1 MRYCP
6 YCMREI
12 EGSWCPDCQKDAETA
27 SNGTNLAIGTILD
40 THYVI
45 GICLGAGGFGVTY
58 LAKELNLGR
67 IVAIKEYFPSCWAYR
82 RKHTQEVCAFPDQQ
96 LAYERGKQQFL
107 TEGQLLVEVEDL
119 PHIVDVYDSFEENGT
134 SYLVMRYL
142 EGKTLEELVR
152 SSEKGRLSLD
162 ELLPLLLPLME
173 DIDCLHRMT
182 PPILH
187 RDITPGNIMFSRGKL
202 QLIDFGSARQIL
214 GDKSMSAMIS
224 MGFAPPEQ
232 FSRKNQGPYTDVY
245 AMAAT
250 ILYCI
255 TGKKPQDAT
264 SRVFNDALYI
274 PGEQP
279 DAAQVQISETQSA
292 ALRHAMAL
300 QYSQRTPTMAEF
312 VRELTQEP
320 KEAPVRRPHP
330 FLRKKPRL
338 PQLHIRE
345 FLQKIVRR
353 KWILPA
359 AAAAILL
366 VVLLASFWPTNSKT
380 TTPDDQDPS
389 KDTTTTDNQNTT
401 GDTSTD
407 VVPEPKKDEESA
419 EADTPT
425 LKVRIDGLNIVAG
438 QSEQLKPVLTPEDYQ
453 SKEITWKSS
462 NSAVAEVDDDG
473 IVTAKSLGQAR
484 IDLTVDGVK
493 ATCVVTVQE
502 KQMETV
508 TVKTGPDKTEYYAS
522 MPFDPTGI
530 TIEVTYDND
539 ETEEVTSGFECTGFN
554 SSTAGEKAVAVNYE
568 DMEAGTV
575 YVTVKPKVLIQDSGT
590 AGFAGHNLVDTVQY
604 KNKIY
609 YVKDISQGG
618 SWVSAIYRKDTP
630 SAEPVCVYRLDK
642 ESISDFFIL
651 KDRIFF
657 SAEYGGRGYIATV
670 ELDGGNFYAITAKSK
685 NYMGCYYSN
694 GWIYSLSGADNCVV
708 RFRTDG
714 SQCELVGSG
723 EIGTTQYSISNQR
736 ILYAEKR
743 QGKTTVKCFDL
754 DQKTTTTLAAYDTE
768 SVWLVGA
775 YEDYLFYTV
784 KEDGKKKLCIYKLN
798 SGTKYTLENGKTE
811 AAVWNDQIF
820 VCDENGNAELRS
832 LSDPLTVTKE
842 FKLPYALRS
851 NPSGYSTRLI
861 PVGKNLAFITEDR
874 MVILINKDFKEVAS
888 FSVKE

>member
-6 YCMREI
+6 YCMQEI
-12 EGSWCPDCQKDAETA
+12 EGSWCPDCKKDTADA

-96 LAYERGKQQFL
+96 LAYERGKRQFL
-107 TEGQLLVEVEDL
+107 TEGRLLAEVEDL

-162 ELLPLLLPLME
+162 ELLPLLLPLMK

-264 SRVFNDALYI
+264 SRVFNDELCI

-366 VVLLASFWPTNSKT
+366 VVLLASFWPTNSNT
-380 TTPDDQDPS
+380 ATPDDQNPS
-389 KDTTTTDNQNTT
+389 KDTTATDDQNTT
-401 GDTSTD
+401 DDTPPD
-407 VVPEPKKDEESA
+407 VVPEPKKDEEPA

-425 LKVRIDGLNIVAG
+425 LKVRIDGLSIVAG
-438 QSEQLKPVLTPEDYQ
+438 QSKQLEPVLTPEDYQ

-473 IVTAKSLGQAR
+473 IVTAKSLGKAR
-484 IDLTVDGVK
+484 IYLTVDGVK
-493 ATCVVTVQE
+493 ATCVVSVRE

-530 TIEVTYDND
+530 TLEVTYSDKK
-539 ETEEVTSGFECTGFN
+539 TEEVTSGFECTGFS
-554 SSTAGEKAVAVNYE
+554 SSTAGVKTVTVSYE

-590 AGFAGHNLVDTVQY
+590 AGFAGYNLVDTVQY

-609 YVKDISQGG
+609 YVKDIRQGDG
-618 SWVSAIYRKDTP
+618 WVSAIYRKDTP
-630 SAEPVCVYRLDK
+630 SAEPVCVYRLDQGM
-642 ESISDFFIL
+642 ISDFFIL
-651 KDRIFF
+651 KDRVFF
-657 SAEYGGRGYIATV
+657 SAEYGGQNYIATV
-670 ELDGGNFYAITAKSK
+670 GTDGENFYAITAKSK

-714 SQCELVGSG
+714 SQCELVGGG
-723 EIGTTQYSISNQR
+723 EIDTTQYSISNQR

-798 SGTKYTLENGKTE
+798 SGTAYTLENGKTE

-832 LSDPLTVTKE
+832 LNDPLIVTKE
-842 FKLPYALRS
+842 FKLPYTLRS
-851 NPSGYSTRLI
+851 TSAYSPRVI
-861 PVGKNLAFITEDR
+861 PVGKNLAFVTSEKT
-874 MVILINKDFKEVAS
+874 VVLIDKELKEIAS
-888 FSVKE
+888 FSTEA

>member
-1 MRYCP
+1 
-6 YCMREI
+6 MREI
-12 EGSWCPDCQKDAETA
+12 EGSWCPDCQKDTADA

-96 LAYERGKQQFL
+96 LAYERGKRQFL
-107 TEGQLLVEVEDL
+107 TEGRLLAEVEDL

-152 SSEKGRLSLD
+152 SSEEGRLSLD
-162 ELLPLLLPLME
+162 ELLPLLRPLME

-187 RDITPGNIMFSRGKL
+187 RDIAPCNIILSRGKL

-214 GDKSMSAMIS
+214 GDKSMSAMIH

-264 SRVFNDALYI
+264 SRVFNDELYI

-320 KEAPVRRPHP
+320 KEAPVRR
-330 FLRKKPRL
+330 
-338 PQLHIRE
+338 
-345 FLQKIVRR
+345 
-353 KWILPA
+353 KWGLPA
-359 AAAAILL
+359 AAAAILI
-366 VVLLASFWPTNSKT
+366 VVLLASFWPTNSNT
-380 TTPDDQDPS
+380 PTPDDQDPS
-389 KDTTTTDNQNTT
+389 KDTTATDDQNTTDNTLP
-401 GDTSTD
+401 D
-407 VVPEPKKDEESA
+407 VVPEPKKDEEPA

-425 LKVRIDGLNIVAG
+425 LDSVRIDSLSIVAG
-438 QSEQLKPVLTPEDYQ
+438 QSEQLKPVLTPENYQ

-530 TIEVTYDND
+530 TIEVTYNND
-539 ETEEVTSGFECTGFN
+539 ETEEITSGFECTGFS
-554 SSTAGEKAVAVNYE
+554 SSTAGVKTVTISYE

-590 AGFAGHNLVDTVQY
+590 AGFAGYNLVDTVQY

-609 YVKDISQGG
+609 YVKDIRQGDG
-618 SWVSAIYRKDTP
+618 WVSAIYRKDTP
-630 SAEPVCVYRLDK
+630 SAEPVCVYRLDQGM
-642 ESISDFFIL
+642 ISDFFIL

-657 SAEYGGRGYIATV
+657 SAEYGGQGYIATV
-670 ELDGGNFYAITAKSK
+670 ELDGGNFYAITSKSK
-685 NYMGCYYSN
+685 NYMGCYYRD
-694 GWIYSLSGADNCVV
+694 GWIYSLSLSDSSIV

-723 EIGTTQYSISNQR
+723 EIGTAQYSISNQR

-798 SGTKYTLENGKTE
+798 SGTAYTLENSKTE

-832 LSDPLTVTKE
+832 LNDPLVVTKE
-842 FKLPYALRS
+842 FKLPYTLRS
-851 NPSGYSTRLI
+851 TLDNAPRVI
-861 PVGKNLAFITEDR
+861 PVGKNLAFVTSEKKI
-874 MVILINKDFKEVAS
+874 VLIDKVLKEVAS
-888 FSVKE
+888 FSTEA